1 MPSFRQRDA
10 TDCGAACLA
19 YVLHHYRLDV
29 SLAVLRRRIGTNQQ
43 GSTALGLVETA
54 RAFGLTAKGVRC
66 PAEAL
71 SHIELPAI
79 AHVNLPNGSQ
89 HYVVLSALDRKA
101 ARVMDPACGTL
112 EQWSHEQFRA
122 AWSGVLVLLAPGL
135 EFKPGAR
142 TKSAFARVCELL
154 LSQKSFVFQAFV
166 GAVATTILSLST
178 SIYVQKIVDNV
189 IADGNRNLLALLG
202 VSMLAILV
210 FRLVLGWFQTRL
222 TLRMAQRIDAALIL
236 GYYRHL
242 LRLPQPFFDTMR
254 VGEITSRVGDAV
266 KVRSF
271 LNGAL
276 LNLVLQPLILVFAL
290 VAMFFYSWSLALLS
304 LGLIPLNLLVYLAA
318 DWLNRRYQRL
328 IMERGADF
336 DAQLVESLSAQPV
349 VRAFQLE
356 AAMDLR
362 TETRLVRL
370 LRPVWDASNSGLIVG
385 TVSGFISQAYGIALL
400 WIGATQVL
408 NASLTAGELMSCYTL
423 AGYLTGPITAL
434 VGMNAAIRETLV
446 ATDRLYEIIDL
457 ELEQDEGQVELT
469 PALLGDI
476 RFEGITFKY
485 PGRVPVLHHLSCTIP
500 AGQITALV
508 GESGCGKSTLLALL
522 QRLHAPDAGR
532 IFIGETDLRYM
543 SLASL
548 RSAIAVVPQQTSL
561 LSGTVLENLTPGEA
575 TPDMA
580 RVLRVCRETGILG
593 FIESLPNGYRTMLA
607 ENGRNL
613 SGGQRQRLAIARALY
628 TDAPILLLDEP
639 SAALDQR
646 SESELL
652 ALLLRLRGKGRTI
665 VVSAHTERLLEVAD
679 QVLEIRDG
687 RVRPREEAETQ
698 SASRKEG
705 DAA

>member
-1 MPSFRQRDA
+1 MPSFRQRDE

-29 SLAVLRRRIGTNQQ
+29 SLALLRRRIGTNQQ

-66 PAEAL
+66 PPEAL

-79 AHVNLPNGSQ
+79 AHVNLTNGSQ
-89 HYVVLSALDRKA
+89 HYVVLCALDRTA

-112 EQWSHEQFRA
+112 ERWSHDQFRA

-154 LSQKSFVFQAFV
+154 LSQKSFLFQAFV

-202 VSMLAILV
+202 ISMLAILI

-222 TLRMAQRIDAALIL
+222 TLRMSQRIDAALIL

-276 LNLVLQPLILVFAL
+276 LNLVLQPLILLFAL
-290 VAMFFYSWSLALLS
+290 VAMFFYSWTLALLS

-318 DWLNRRYQRL
+318 DWLNKRYQRL

-336 DAQLVESLSAQPV
+336 DAQLVESLGAQPV

-457 ELEQDEGQVELT
+457 DLEQDEGQVELT

-485 PGRVPVLHHLSCTIP
+485 PGRLPVLNHLSCTIP

-532 IFIGETDLRYM
+532 IFIGETDLRYV

-561 LSGTVLENLTPGEA
+561 LAGTVLENLTPGEE

-580 RVLRVCRETGILG
+580 RVLRVCRETGILE
-593 FIESLPNGYRTMLA
+593 FIESLPNGYRTMLT

-628 TDAPILLLDEP
+628 TEAPILLLDEP

-646 SESELL
+646 SERELL
-652 ALLLRLRGKGRTI
+652 ALLLRLRGQGRTI
-665 VVSAHTERLLEVAD
+665 VVSAHTERLLEAAD

-687 RVRPREEAETQ
+687 RVRLREEAETQ
-698 SASRKEG
+698 SDCRKEG